1 MSSQITTAFVEQYS
15 ANIQMLSQ
23 QMGSLL
29 RDAVRNESIT
39 GKDAYFDQI
48 GKVTAQKKVSR
59 HSDTPQIDTPHSR
72 RRCSLADYE
81 FADLIDQQDKVR
93 LLIDPTSSYAKAA
106 AYAMGR
112 AMDDVIIAAAL
123 GSANTGVSGGTAVAL
138 PAGNIVAANTGGT
151 GMNIAKLA
159 AAKQILDAGD
169 VDPSIKRHIVVSPA
183 EIADLLNNTTVTS
196 SDFNT
201 IKALVQGEI
210 DSFMGFK
217 FHVSN
222 RLVDNGAAN
231 TQCIAFA
238 EDGILLGV
246 GKDVTARIDERSD
259 KSYATQVYYCQT
271 IGATRMEEAKVVSV
285 LAN

>member
-1 MSSQITTAFVEQYS
+1 MCGLI
-15 ANIQMLSQ
+15 
-23 QMGSLL
+23 
-29 RDAVRNESIT
+29 ESIV

-48 GKVTAQKKVSR
+48 GKVTAQLKVSR

-123 GSANTGVSGGTAVAL
+123 GTANTGVSGGTAVAL
-138 PAGNIVAANTGGT
+138 PAANITAVGTGGANT
-151 GMNIAKLA
+151 MNIAKLA
-159 AAKQILDAGD
+159 LAKQKLDAGD
-169 VDPSIKRHIVVSPA
+169 VDPSIKRHIVVSPT
-183 EIADLLNNTTVTS
+183 EIQDLLNNTTVTS

-201 IKALVQGEI
+201 VKALVQGEI

-222 RLVDNGAAN
+222 RLTTNGAGN

-238 EDGILLGV
+238 EDGILLGI

-271 IGATRMEEAKVVSV
+271 IGATRMEEAKVISV